1 MSEMRKI
8 GIIVSVFA
16 ALTFTACG
24 VIEDVAG
31 EVIGTGT
38 EGGENTTPALTNGEV
53 IEGLKEALKIGI
65 EKGAALASKEDGFY
79 KNPAIF
85 IPWPA
90 EAIKIKEKSI
100 EWGLQAKVDEI
111 EETMNRAAELAS
123 GKATPIFIS
132 AITNMSIGDGF
143 AILNGSD
150 SAATMYLIE
159 TTSEPLKTEFKPV
172 VSDAIATV
180 ELTKYWNPIATKYNK
195 WAKLLGKDEIEADL
209 DEYVTQKGMDG
220 LFYLIKQEEKKIR
233 IDPVAQ
239 VTDILKKVFGSL
251 LGD

>member
-1 MSEMRKI
+1 MRKI
-8 GIIVSVFA
+8 RIYSIISI
-16 ALTFTACG
+16 ALVIASCG
-24 VIEDVAG
+24 VLEEVAD
-31 EVIGTGT
+31 EVINTGGN
-38 EGGENTTPALTNGEV
+38 GGDPAAPALTNGEV

-85 IPWPA
+85 IPWPE

-100 EWGLQAKVDEI
+100 EWGLQGKVDEI

-123 GKATPIFIS
+123 KKATPIFVS
-132 AITNMSIGDGF
+132 AITNMTVGDGF
-143 AILNGSD
+143 EILNGSD
-150 SAATMYLIE
+150 SAATMYLIK
-159 TTSEPLKTEFKPV
+159 TTSAPLKAEFKPV
-172 VSDAIATV
+172 VSEAIATV

-233 IDPVAQ
+233 IDPIAQ
-239 VTDILKKVFGSL
+239 VTDLLKKVFGSL
-251 LGD
+251 LD